1 MANGSRPTNAL
12 SANLRSSILDARG
25 GSRSYRSIEQ
35 HRQHSREEEE
45 EEEEEGKEEE
55 EEKEEVKRK
64 GGGRC
69 EYRRR
74 ESVGRRRAKVEAG
87 EAKVEVE
94 AVVVGRKGERRGATT
109 GRLDRRMDGWKDRQ
123 DWRPLITGG
132 ACARNAAAR
141 LSPIQ

>member
-12 SANLRSSILDARG
+12 SANLRLSILDARG
-25 GSRSYRSIEQ
+25 GFRSYRSIE
-35 HRQHSREEEE
+35 QHSREEEE
-45 EEEEEGKEEE
+45 EEEEGKEKE
-55 EEKEEVKRK
+55 EEKEEVKEKRK
-64 GGGRC
+64 REEDASTDGGRALDG
-69 EYRRR
+69 EGRR
-74 ESVGRRRAKVEAG
+74 EGEAKV

-94 AVVVGRKGERRGATT
+94 AVVGRKGDRRGATT

>member
-25 GSRSYRSIEQ
+25 GFRSYRSIEQ
-35 HRQHSREEEE
+35 HSR
-45 EEEEEGKEEE
+45 EEEEEGKEKE
-55 EEKEEVKRK
+55 EEKEEVKEKRRREEDAST
-64 GGGRC
+64 GGGRALDG
-69 EYRRR
+69 EGRR
-74 ESVGRRRAKVEAG
+74 EGEAKV

-94 AVVVGRKGERRGATT
+94 AVVGRKGDRRGATT